1 MCFENGSKALH
12 TFFSFKVSE
21 TWFKEQTIQDVTLK
35 IYYWTSF
42 YKLYS
47 YIVLVDLRQEVLNF
61 KSQKIM
67 TQDQQQQKISSNKK
81 LSLLTSGKIT
91 LTYKISCNSQ
101 YVSVT
106 HVIMGRRL
114 LQFQPLYTVISLPSK
129 REKRNLFQGNP
140 KMSSHISLANIITY
154 KQY

>member
-1 MCFENGSKALH
+1 M
-12 TFFSFKVSE
+12 SE

-47 YIVLVDLRQEVLNF
+47 YIVLVDLRQEVSNF
-61 KSQKIM
+61 KSQKIL

-106 HVIMGRRL
+106 HVIMGRWL
-114 LQFQPLYTVISLPSK
+114 LQFQPLHTVISLP
-129 REKRNLFQGNP
+129 
-140 KMSSHISLANIITY
+140 
-154 KQY
+154 